1 MCEAVNNE
9 RLFHSLLQ
17 EEKTQS
23 VATVMTQFFW
33 SILVRLHSPESEAAK
48 WNCQNI

>member
-1 MCEAVNNE
+1 MFEAVNNE

-17 EEKTQS
+17 EEKNTS

-33 SILVRLHSPESEAAK
+33 SIPVRRRSPESEAAK